1 MKNKQR
7 LCCHNVAR
15 TILLTKQA
23 EQVRIYATDV
33 QAARRRQSTPDKKNF
48 CKGLPYRTNEDAPI
62 LRLARPDKKKFCEGL
77 PYRPNEDAPIL
88 RLARPITTKKQYAKI
103 SIMITFCESI
113 WTANILGVPVGDA
126 INSKDDWTLPW
137 WWLMLLLSRSS
148 APT

>member
-1 MKNKQR
+1 MCKQ
-7 LCCHNVAR
+7 LEEDKVH
-15 TILLTKQA
+15 LTK
-23 EQVRIYATDV
+23 
-33 QAARRRQSTPDKKNF
+33 KF

-113 WTANILGVPVGDA
+113 
-126 INSKDDWTLPW
+126 
-137 WWLMLLLSRSS
+137 
-148 APT
+148 